1 MIFGK
6 KPTVDPLYQAYGP
19 GTPFSSG
26 AAFGTAFDDEQSLNL
41 GEAFGRNV
49 LQRALRNPD
58 RFTPEKIQAL
68 QALGFATDEE
78 AGYLRDAINSPMLT
92 AEQANEEFSAN
103 GALHF
108 DAPIRRTEAK
118 FIYDNKVKSIIRNER
133 LSRADGGVFNTVG
146 RFIAG
151 MAASTLD
158 PGELAINFVPAAGIA
173 KKLGYL
179 KNAGVFS
186 RGAID
191 ATAGALL
198 TRPFVAY
205 QSAQEQGDYGV
216 LDVMQDLAFGIVV
229 GGGLPAAFNKVGEFR
244 ARRSLRRSQQVF
256 DAAAEKTEAFAN
268 PVDFDVT
275 DSASLDRALS
285 IVDRDGPSVIV
296 KKTDPEI
303 TQAAIGQMVDR
314 QSVDVGEIAIL
325 RERVKLRDVEDK
337 VGDFDLYRSI
347 NKQDEIA
354 LAKVSDAE
362 DGVTYSSGD
371 VTVKSERGLLPEDLK
386 EIMRDVADIVATH
399 EPIARGVDGSF
410 RYVFKDGENVI
421 ELKATQIP
429 SADGAVKRYL
439 EIKNAAKDAPLSN
452 TRTYE
457 IPENRITDA
466 EVQQG
471 FDDYVARKKLENKP
485 IRPVIRKRPA
495 NQTDLEADVADAKEA
510 VELAEGS
517 LGKMADEEKQFLND
531 MEGNYVKP
539 EEQAKTAQA
548 AATCI
553 IGAL

>member
-26 AAFGTAFDDEQSLNL
+26 AAFGTAFDDAQSLNL

-337 VGDFDLYRSI
+337 VGDFDVYRAI
-347 NKQDEIA
+347 REDDVPMT
-354 LAKVSDAE
+354 KVSDAE
-362 DGVTYSSGD
+362 DGVTYSSGE
-371 VTVKSERGLLPEDLK
+371 VTVKSERGLLPEDPK

-399 EPIARGVDGSF
+399 EPIARDADGSF
-410 RYVFKDGENVI
+410 RYAFKDGDNVV

-429 SADGAVKRYL
+429 SVDGTVKRSF
-439 EIKNAAKDAPLSN
+439 EIKNAAKDTPLSSPRN
-452 TRTYE
+452 YN

-471 FDDYVARKKLENKP
+471 FDDYVARKKMENKP
-485 IRPVIRKRPA
+485 IKPVIRKRPT

-548 AATCI
+548 VATCI

>member
-6 KPTVDPLYQAYGP
+6 KPIVDPLYQAYGP

-26 AAFGTAFDDEQSLNL
+26 AALGTKFDDAQALNL

-68 QALGFATDEE
+68 QALGFADEE
-78 AGYLRDAINSPMLT
+78 EAAYLRDSLDSPMLT

-133 LSRADGGVFNTVG
+133 LSRADGGVFNIVG

-158 PGELAINFVPAAGIA
+158 LGELAINFVPAAGIA

-179 KNAGVFS
+179 KNAGVFK
-186 RGAID
+186 RAAID
-191 ATAGALL
+191 ATAGTLL

-216 LDVMQDLAFGIVV
+216 LDIMQDLAFGVVV
-229 GGGLPAAFNKVGEFR
+229 GGGLPAAFNKVGQFR

-337 VGDFDLYRSI
+337 VGDFDVYRAI
-347 NKQDEIA
+347 REDDVIM
-354 LAKVSDAE
+354 AKVLDAE
-362 DGVTYSSGD
+362 DGVTYSSGE
-371 VTVKSERGLLPEDLK
+371 VTVRSERGLLPEDPK

-399 EPIARGVDGSF
+399 EPIARDADGSF
-410 RYVFKDGENVI
+410 RYAFKDGDNVV

-429 SADGAVKRYL
+429 SVDGTVRRSF
-439 EIKNAAKDAPLSN
+439 EIKRAAADTPLSN
-452 TRTYE
+452 ARTYE
-457 IPENRITDA
+457 IPENRITAA

-471 FDDYVARKKLENKP
+471 FDDYVARKKVENKP
-485 IRPVIRKRPA
+485 LRPVIRKRPA

-517 LGKMADEEKQFLND
+517 LGKMSDEEKQFLND

>member
-26 AAFGTAFDDEQSLNL
+26 AALGTAFDDARALNL

-49 LQRALRNPD
+49 LQRAIRNPD

-256 DAAAEKTEAFAN
+256 DAAAEKTEAFAS

-337 VGDFDLYRSI
+337 VGDFDVYRAI
-347 NKQDEIA
+347 REDDVIM
-354 LAKVSDAE
+354 AKVLDAE
-362 DGVTYSSGD
+362 DGVTYSSGE
-371 VTVKSERGLLPEDLK
+371 VTVRSERGLLPEDPK

-399 EPIARGVDGSF
+399 EPIARDADGSF
-410 RYVFKDGENVI
+410 RYAFKDGDNVV

-429 SADGAVKRYL
+429 SVDGTVKRSF
-439 EIKNAAKDAPLSN
+439 EIKNAAKDTPLSSPRN
-452 TRTYE
+452 YN

-471 FDDYVARKKLENKP
+471 FDDYVARKKLESKP
-485 IRPVIRKRPA
+485 LRPVIRKRPT

-553 IGAL
+553 IKAL

>member
-1 MIFGK
+1 
-6 KPTVDPLYQAYGP
+6 
-19 GTPFSSG
+19 
-26 AAFGTAFDDEQSLNL
+26 
-41 GEAFGRNV
+41 
-49 LQRALRNPD
+49 
-58 RFTPEKIQAL
+58 
-68 QALGFATDEE
+68 
-78 AGYLRDAINSPMLT
+78 
-92 AEQANEEFSAN
+92 
-103 GALHF
+103 
-108 DAPIRRTEAK
+108 
-118 FIYDNKVKSIIRNER
+118 
-133 LSRADGGVFNTVG
+133 
-146 RFIAG
+146 
-151 MAASTLD
+151 
-158 PGELAINFVPAAGIA
+158 
-173 KKLGYL
+173 L

-337 VGDFDLYRSI
+337 VGDFDVYRAI
-347 NKQDEIA
+347 REDDVIM
-354 LAKVSDAE
+354 AKVLDAE
-362 DGVTYSSGD
+362 DGVTYSSGE
-371 VTVKSERGLLPEDLK
+371 VTVRSERGLLPEDPK

-399 EPIARGVDGSF
+399 EPIARDADGSF
-410 RYVFKDGENVI
+410 RYAFKDGDNVV

-429 SADGAVKRYL
+429 SVDGTVKRSF
-439 EIKNAAKDAPLSN
+439 EIKNAAKDTPLSSPRN
-452 TRTYE
+452 YN

-471 FDDYVARKKLENKP
+471 FDDYVARKKLESKP
-485 IRPVIRKRPA
+485 LRPVIRKRPT

>member
-26 AAFGTAFDDEQSLNL
+26 AALGTAFDDAQALNL

-337 VGDFDLYRSI
+337 VGDFDVYRAI
-347 NKQDEIA
+347 REDDVIM
-354 LAKVSDAE
+354 AKVLDAE
-362 DGVTYSSGD
+362 DGVTYSSGE
-371 VTVKSERGLLPEDLK
+371 VTVRSERGLLPEDPK

-399 EPIARGVDGSF
+399 EPIARDADGSF
-410 RYVFKDGENVI
+410 RYAFKDGDNVV

-429 SADGAVKRYL
+429 SVDGTVKRSF
-439 EIKNAAKDAPLSN
+439 EIKNAAKDTPLSSPRN
-452 TRTYE
+452 YN

-471 FDDYVARKKLENKP
+471 FDDYVARKKLESKP
-485 IRPVIRKRPA
+485 LRPVIRKRPT